1 MIGAKREVHVAD
13 SAAEETSQLLAGWQR
28 RAHRELVDRIVVS
41 PTFARSARLIALL
54 TYVCDMTLKG
64 RESEINEQKIG
75 HAVFGRPRDY
85 DSTIDGIV
93 RTQASRLRQRLDLY
107 FQQEG
112 ANEPVRLVIPRGGYV
127 PVFEPRPE
135 LQPKEISTLS
145 ETELPTAN
153 PEVLPAQPIAAPQ
166 EAAPLSKG
174 WSGWRWLPWALCAVL
189 MVIVAAQVLR
199 DRHRLHSEDAV
210 VSKSHPLWSQ
220 IFIAGRPTMVVPA
233 DSGLVIF
240 HNMTGKMLGLD
251 EYLQG
256 GYRVAPA
263 NAPPTVPGASTKA
276 WETDIASRRY
286 TSIVDLNVV
295 LNLAQKAKT
304 LDSEMHVR
312 YARDVRPNDLKSG
325 NAILLGA
332 NESNPWVTLF
342 ERSMNFTFH
351 NDYQAGVFS
360 VQNRFPKN
368 GEPTRWDSARNDPQ
382 RRVYGLIAYLPNLS
396 RDGNTLIIEGT
407 SMSGTEGAWD
417 FINDDAELLPFLKKI
432 ENPDHS
438 IPHFELLLG
447 TQNMNASAVQTTL
460 LAWRVEN

>member
-1 MIGAKREVHVAD
+1 MIGAKREVRVAD
-13 SAAEETSQLLAGWQR
+13 SMAEETSLFSADRQQHV
-28 RAHRELVDRIVVS
+28 HRELVGRIVVS
-41 PTFARSARLIALL
+41 PTFARSERLIALL

-75 HAVFGRPRDY
+75 HAVFGRARDY

-107 FQQEG
+107 FGQEG
-112 ANEPVRLVIPRGGYV
+112 AHEPVRLFIPRGGYV

-135 LQPKEISTLS
+135 SHSKETPALS
-145 ETELPTAN
+145 ETESPTATL
-153 PEVLPAQPIAAPQ
+153 EALPPTAALQ
-166 EAAPLSKG
+166 EGALLPKDRPK
-174 WSGWRWLPWALCAVL
+174 WRWVPWALCAVL
-189 MVIVAAQVLR
+189 AVIVAVLAIR
-199 DRHRLHSEDAV
+199 DRHTFRSADAV

-220 IFIAGRPTMVVPA
+220 IFITGRPTTVIPA

-263 NAPPTVPGASTKA
+263 GSAPTAPGASAKA

-286 TSIVDLNVV
+286 TSVVDLNAI
-295 LNLAQKAKT
+295 LSLAQKAKA
-304 LDSEMHVR
+304 LDSEMPVR

-332 NESNPWVTLF
+332 NEANPWVALF

-360 VQNRFPKN
+360 VQNRLPKS
-368 GEPTRWDSARNDPQ
+368 GEPTHWDSARKDPQ

-396 RDGNTLIIEGT
+396 GDGNALIIEGT

-417 FINDDAELLPFLKKI
+417 FINDDAVLLPFLKKI
-432 ENPDHS
+432 ENPDHT